1 MLFLHI
7 WSFLASMQRQK
18 SNNARLRRQDPLWAR
33 ALRFLDSSFIS
44 FLRKGAM
51 EENRQAIWGLD
62 RDAYRQPKSI
72 DKSLFFDVP
81 NDVAINDR
89 SIPGNEDLVGVSSR
103 HLVYYLPWPS
113 TIGLNERSDGC
124 WNYPGVFNLRLT
136 DCESDRSEDVV
147 CLSLGHLRAFLACV
161 QGSRGKR

>member
-1 MLFLHI
+1 MKSLCSQHKKHI
-7 WSFLASMQRQK
+7 SPRPLKDTDQVVPAHLKFSGIDAETKEQQR
-18 SNNARLRRQDPLWAR
+18 SPATTRCD
-33 ALRFLDSSFIS
+33 LRFLDPSFIS

-51 EENRQAIWGLD
+51 EENRQAFEVLIEMLID
-62 RDAYRQPKSI
+62 SPKAST
-72 DKSLFFDVP
+72 KAFFSDVL

-124 WNYPGVFNLRLT
+124 
-136 DCESDRSEDVV
+136 
-147 CLSLGHLRAFLACV
+147 
-161 QGSRGKR
+161 

>member
-1 MLFLHI
+1 MLSLHI
-7 WSFLASMQRQK
+7 WSFLASIQRQK
-18 SNNARLRRQDPLWAR
+18 SNNARLRRQDALWAR
-33 ALRFLDSSFIS
+33 ALRFLDPSFIA
-44 FLRKGAM
+44 FLRKGAK
-51 EENRQAIWGLD
+51 EENRQAFEVLIEMLID
-62 RDAYRQPKSI
+62 SPKAST
-72 DKSLFFDVP
+72 KAFFSDVL

-124 WNYPGVFNLRLT
+124 WNYPRVFNLRLT

-147 CLSLGHLRAFLACV
+147 CLSLGHLPAFLACV
-161 QGSRGKR
+161 QGHRGKR